1 VAVPHSN
8 ALVSWPAIRVLR
20 RHGLD
25 YLFLLPMLV
34 LFVGFTVWPI
44 VATWIYSLYAWDGFE
59 PLQTFVG
66 LANFIEAARDPGYW
80 MAIGHTFTF
89 SLAAIFIQVP
99 LALII
104 ALILNNRLM
113 FARNLYRTLIFLPV
127 ITTTAVIGVVF
138 DVLLD
143 PSGGRSTPCSRT

>member
-1 VAVPHSN
+1 MGSTTCFCCPCWCCS
-8 ALVSWPAIRVLR
+8 
-20 RHGLD
+20 
-25 YLFLLPMLV
+25 
-34 LFVGFTVWPI
+34 FVGFTVWPI

-66 LANFIEAARDPGYW
+66 LTNFVKAARDPGYW
-80 MAIGHTFTF
+80 MATGHTFTF

-99 LALII
+99 LAPII

-127 ITTTAVIGVVF
+127 ITTTAVIGVAF

-143 PSGGRSTPCSRT
+143 PSGGPFKPIGLRTIPWPVSAPRWRYRARP